1 MSPDM
6 EFDEDLEQRRL
17 RHLEQRYR
25 SAQNA
30 LAEARALYASLQEM
44 PAATDSQRH
53 QASLRVQRATQH
65 LVGIQ
70 MTIELIEDQDRPV
83 GARR

>member
-6 EFDEDLEQRRL
+6 EFDEDLEERRL
-17 RHLEQRYR
+17 RRLEQRYR

-30 LAEARALYASLQEM
+30 LAEARAVYASLHEL
-44 PAATDSQRH
+44 PTANDLQRH
-53 QASLRVQRATQH
+53 QASLRVQRATAQ
-65 LVGIQ
+65 LLEIQ
-70 MTIELIEDQDRPV
+70 KAIERIEDQDRPV